1 MSNGGNLLDGLKG
14 LFSSGGGGR
23 DVEGRDR
30 DPDRERL
37 ERVEQL
43 AAGVDK
49 AAAALDDEMGEL
61 RRESREATEAVL
73 ERARALAPRRGGE
86 NDGSDDDGAERSG
99 AGESARELDRC
110 VDALED
116 LHYRLVRIEV
126 HPELQG
132 DEEGR
137 GRAREEARESVE
149 TAREL
154 ARSLSGAT
162 AS

>member
-1 MSNGGNLLDGLKG
+1 MSNGGNLLDGLQG
-14 LFSSGGGGR
+14 LFSSGDGGR

-30 DPDRERL
+30 DPGRERL

-43 AAGVDK
+43 ATGVDK

-61 RRESREATEAVL
+61 RRESREAAEAVL
-73 ERARALAPRRGGE
+73 DRARALAPGTGGE
-86 NDGSDDDGAERSG
+86 DDGSGDDGAERPG
-99 AGESARELDRC
+99 AGEAARELDRC

-137 GRAREEARESVE
+137 ERAREEARESVE
-149 TAREL
+149 AAREL
-154 ARSLSGAT
+154 ARTLPGGP